1 MKKSLKLKKETVELL
16 EANAAKQMHGGGSYD
31 EITTNP
37 TDQTTTE
44 DFTKNAVCQTTEG
57 IISAILET
65 SCVGVTI
72 VTLTAKA
79 CPTAQTDCDSCMC
92 YSRWCI

>member
-16 EANAAKQMHGGGSYD
+16 EANAAKQMHGGGSHD

-44 DFTKNAVCQTTEG
+44 NFTKNAVCQTTEG
-57 IISAILET
+57 IISVILET
-65 SCVGVTI
+65 SCVGVTV
-72 VTLTAKA
+72 VTLTKQT
-79 CPTAQTDCDSCMC
+79 PTVQTDCDSCTC
-92 YSRWCI
+92 FSRWCD